1 MDARPSCGE
10 SATRTEIENRTRTGK
25 QARSLSIE
33 IGESLPFLFA
43 KILGKPGVLSTKQ
56 EDYVFLNIS
65 LIDVYDHLV
74 QVLIDGDPQSL
85 LAVFPSC
92 ES

>member
-1 MDARPSCGE
+1 MAWMLLVG
-10 SATRTEIENRTRTGK
+10 ALENLQQELGIGIRTRTGK
-25 QARSLSIE
+25 QALRRSSRI
-33 IGESLPFLFA
+33 SLFA